1 MRLATRHHTQR
12 LSRAVLQLWQR
23 RAHTQKAVSALAT
36 AAAAR
41 RKREAFDRF
50 RKYHTLLARFKRLE
64 VSAVHRIASASSCTT
79 RMLTRSRFAGSRP
92 DDARCILRRVAAK
105 RFPGVVV
112 YVAFP
117 PSPSPPRQHRQPQV
131 RSRGNA
137 EDDGG
142 MGVVVGEAR
151 TRRPRNHRR
160 KAREIGGTRCNV
172 CRGGGGEQAD
182 AVGAT
187 WLCGVRDVVAAQEGA
202 HHEVNNVELENTR
215 LIQRVQD
222 LAGELARL
230 QEASA
235 AQATSV
241 QATQE
246 ALRDAAVV
254 ESSLRGDLATANAR
268 AAALQQQLLQVQSQ
282 RSDQEDQHHQAAAIL
297 EAERRQ
303 SQRIVEELQVR

>member
-1 MRLATRHHTQR
+1 M
-12 LSRAVLQLWQR
+12 
-23 RAHTQKAVSALAT
+23 
-36 AAAAR
+36 
-41 RKREAFDRF
+41 
-50 RKYHTLLARFKRLE
+50 
-64 VSAVHRIASASSCTT
+64 
-79 RMLTRSRFAGSRP
+79 
-92 DDARCILRRVAAK
+92 
-105 RFPGVVV
+105 
-112 YVAFP
+112 
-117 PSPSPPRQHRQPQV
+117 
-131 RSRGNA
+131 
-137 EDDGG
+137 
-142 MGVVVGEAR
+142 
-151 TRRPRNHRR
+151 
-160 KAREIGGTRCNV
+160 
-172 CRGGGGEQAD
+172 
-182 AVGAT
+182 GAT

-303 SQRIVEELQVR
+303 SQRIVEELQVRGGRCCVVAWPCTAVRADTRNSALPDTRITRLKCRSTPKLRRTWRCSWTGRRMTSLS